1 MHRPE
6 SMVRQ
11 RILLACAFAMAAI
24 GTAGA
29 DDALERMATEGI
41 VTWRGANPTAPVVA
55 IDIVGL
61 NDLHGHVGSAGEL
74 VDSFENR
81 RVGGMLG
88 LSGILAAER
97 LHSRRS
103 VVLVAGDSIGGSPPL
118 SGLLRD
124 EPMMEALNDL
134 TDRDCKPMVR
144 LTDTQPVAGNPLLRT
159 RCRFVSVVGNHEFD
173 RGTAEF
179 ERLLYGG
186 AHPAGNVLGRVWPGS
201 RVAWLAG
208 NVVRRADGR
217 PFLPGAA
224 LVDLDGVRL
233 GVIGIVTAET
243 PALLPR
249 GRVDDLDFLPEVET
263 INASIGRL
271 REAHADAIV
280 LLIHEGLSG
289 PTAPQGLPLG
299 DGEAQGR
306 LASILARI
314 DPGVDAVI
322 SGHTHKFT
330 NLLFRGRDGRPITV
344 TQSRVDGT
352 AYAIVQLLI
361 DPAKHVVVEKN
372 ATVRTVWSQ
381 GGPGEQPDDRIAKLL
396 KKAGAETASV
406 VAQVIGSAAEPIT
419 RATTAAGE
427 AALGN
432 LVADAERAAAHADF
446 AFMNPGGLR
455 ADVSAGPITY
465 GSLYAV
471 QPFGN
476 AVMRVTMTGSQ
487 ILRLLE
493 SQWSG
498 PHLERPLLLHVSGL
512 SYLYNPS
519 RPPEHRVLAAYESN
533 GAEIRAEHRYAVAI
547 NDYLLGGGDQFP
559 VLAELDPGERVGLDL
574 EVLMEHVKASPGA
587 LVPHVDGRITRV
599 TRQ

>member
-6 SMVRQ
+6 PTARQ
-11 RILLACAFAMAAI
+11 STLLAAVCLLATIATAA
-24 GTAGA
+24 A
-29 DDALERMATEGI
+29 DDAVERMATEGI
-41 VTWRGANPTAPVVA
+41 VTWRGTNPTAPVVA
-55 IDIVGL
+55 IDIIGL

-74 VDSFENR
+74 VDSFETR
-81 RVGGMLG
+81 RVGGMLA
-88 LSGILAAER
+88 LSGILSAER
-97 LHSRRS
+97 LHSRRA

-134 TDRDCKPMVR
+134 TDGECKPMAR
-144 LTDTQPVAGNPLLRT
+144 LADTQPVAGNPLLRT
-159 RCRFVSVVGNHEFD
+159 RCRFLSVVGNHEFD
-173 RGTAEF
+173 RGTAEL

-208 NVVRRADGR
+208 NVARRADGR

-249 GRVDDLDFLPEVET
+249 GRVDDLSFLPEVET
-263 INASIGRL
+263 INASIARL
-271 REAHADAIV
+271 HEAHADAIV

-306 LASILARI
+306 LASILSKI

-352 AYAIVQLLI
+352 AFSIVELLV
-361 DPAKHVVVEKN
+361 DPAKHAVVEKS

-381 GGPGEQPDDRIAKLL
+381 GGPGEKPDERIAKLL
-396 KKAGAETASV
+396 KKAGAETASIV
-406 VAQVIGSAAEPIT
+406 DKVIGAAAEPIT
-419 RATTAAGE
+419 RAPTASGE
-427 AALGN
+427 SALGN
-432 LVADAERAAAHADF
+432 LVADAERTAAHADF

-455 ADVSAGPITY
+455 ADLAKGPVTY
-465 GSLYAV
+465 GTLYAV

-476 AVMRVTMTGSQ
+476 TVMRVTMSGSQ

-498 PHLERPLLLHVSGL
+498 PHLDRPLLLHVSGL

-519 RPPEHRVLAAYESN
+519 RPPERRVLAAYESN
-533 GAEIRAEHRYAVAI
+533 GAEIRPDQRYAVAI
-547 NDYLLGGGDQFP
+547 NDYLLGGGDQYP
-559 VLAELDPGERVGLDL
+559 VLAELDPGERVGVDLD
-574 EVLMEHVKASPGA
+574 VLVDHIRAIADP
-587 LVPHVDGRITRV
+587 LVPRVDGRITRV

>member
-6 SMVRQ
+6 SKARPGK
-11 RILLACAFAMAAI
+11 LLAAAWLLATI
-24 GTAGA
+24 STAAA
-29 DDALERMATEGI
+29 DDAVERMATEGV
-41 VTWRGANPTAPVVA
+41 VTWRGANPTAAVIAV
-55 IDIVGL
+55 DIIGL
-61 NDLHGHVGSAGEL
+61 NDLHGHVGAAGEIA
-74 VDSFENR
+74 DSFEKR
-81 RVGGMLG
+81 RIGGMLG
-88 LSGILAAER
+88 LSGVLAAER

-134 TDRDCKPMVR
+134 ADRDCKPMAR
-144 LTDTQPVAGNPLLRT
+144 LPDTAPVAGNPLLRT
-159 RCRFVSVVGNHEFD
+159 RCRFLSVVGNHEFD
-173 RGTAEF
+173 RGTAEL
-179 ERLLYGG
+179 ERLFYGG
-186 AHPAGNVLGRVWPGS
+186 AHPAGNVLGRAWTGS
-201 RVAWLAG
+201 RVAWLGG
-208 NVVRRADGR
+208 NVVRRADRR
-217 PFLPGAA
+217 PFLPGSA

-233 GVIGIVTAET
+233 GIIGIVTAET
-243 PALLPR
+243 PALVPR
-249 GRVDDLDFLPEVET
+249 GRIDDLEFLPEVET
-263 INASIGRL
+263 INASIARL
-271 REAHADAIV
+271 RESHADAIV
-280 LLIHEGLSG
+280 LLIHEGLSA

-352 AYAIVQLLI
+352 SYSIVQLLI
-361 DPAKHVVVEKN
+361 DPAKHEVVEKSG
-372 ATVRTVWSQ
+372 TVRTVWAQ
-381 GGPGEQPDDRIAKLL
+381 GGPGEKPDERIAKLL
-396 KKAGAETASV
+396 KKAGAETASIV
-406 VAQVIGSAAEPIT
+406 DRVIGAAGEPIT
-419 RATTAAGE
+419 RAMNASGE
-427 AALGN
+427 VALGN

-455 ADVSAGPITY
+455 ADIAAGPITY
-465 GSLYAV
+465 GTLYSV

-476 AVMRVTMTGSQ
+476 TVMRVTMTGSQ

-493 SQWSG
+493 GQWSG
-498 PHLERPLLLHVSGL
+498 PHLERPVLLHVSGL

-519 RPPEHRVLAAYESN
+519 RPPERRVLAAYDGSGTELRPEQTYS
-533 GAEIRAEHRYAVAI
+533 VAI

-559 VLAELDPGERVGLDL
+559 VLAELPPGDRVGVDLD
-574 EVLMEHVKASPGA
+574 VLIDHVAAMHGP
-587 LVPHVDGRITRV
+587 LVPHIDGRITRV